1 MKRAAEGSFAM
12 LRRLFL
18 CLVLLPLLSACV
30 LESAEPLIADKDGV
44 LALAGF
50 GDTLIAYGKSEAGDW
65 KKEEDGKLSLRVE
78 DNHYKIWDGNNTMLV
93 TFVPLGEPW
102 WGIQA
107 KMGEE
112 CYTYVLAEINQGEL
126 ILHENGCSEIEKVP
140 GLGGTVDFSGGD
152 CKAKPGADWRAM
164 FDSLKSNPP
173 PASMMLKPQG

>member
-1 MKRAAEGSFAM
+1 MARDISDET
-12 LRRLFL
+12 
-18 CLVLLPLLSACV
+18 PI
-30 LESAEPLIADKDGV
+30 ESR
-44 LALAGF
+44 
-50 GDTLIAYGKSEAGDW
+50 DTLIAYGKSEAGDW

-140 GLGGTVDFSGGD
+140 GLGGTVDFSGFVEFLWNSLQAGEED
-152 CKAKPGADWRAM
+152 EHRSTADATPKGHHHERRHGEV
-164 FDSLKSNPP
+164 LVR
-173 PASMMLKPQG
+173 